1 MARNTKRHK
10 TRAIF
15 LCEDNLKIENGN
27 GGSILPGQPPFH
39 NERKQRDFLKSTDGP
54 GQ

>member
-27 GGSILPGQPPFH
+27 GPLATGRSITKG
-39 NERKQRDFLKSTDGP
+39 NI
-54 GQ
+54 